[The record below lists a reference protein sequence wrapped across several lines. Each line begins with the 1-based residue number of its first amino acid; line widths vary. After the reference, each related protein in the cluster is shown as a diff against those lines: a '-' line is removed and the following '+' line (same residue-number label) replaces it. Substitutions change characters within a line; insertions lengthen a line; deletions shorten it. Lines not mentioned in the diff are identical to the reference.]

1 MQKLFSSSLPSKDKR
16 IKIYTSII
24 LPVVLCGCE
33 TWSHRLRVL
42 GNRVSRKILGPKRGE
57 TTGEHKEEH
66 KEEHKDLYS
75 SKNIIRLNKRNEM
88 GRACN
93 MYGVEER

>member
-1 MQKLFSSSLPSKDKR
+1 MYR
-16 IKIYTSII
+16 NII

-66 KEEHKDLYS
+66 KDLYS
-75 SKNIIRLNKRNEM
+75 
-88 GRACN
+88 
-93 MYGVEER
+93 